1 MKSKRKASALLR
13 EYVRGVANESPGQRR
28 LRIFDFDDTLV
39 VTDTRIWLTRAGG
52 ERTAM
57 TPAEFAVYEKQ
68 PDDVMDFTEFR
79 QLINPRAI
87 AWTGRMLRQV
97 YDKYGPD
104 GVVILSART
113 WSEPIQQFLDT
124 AGLGDI
130 ETVALADGN
139 PLIKARQV
147 DRWIRERNLDYVEF
161 FDDSNKNVDAVKK
174 LCQLHPNV
182 HIVVRHVIHTH
193 PLTHGFT
200 NHYGTDRPPRLASAG

>member
-1 MKSKRKASALLR
+1 MKSKRKATALLR
-13 EYVRGVANESPGQRR
+13 EYVRDVANESPGRRR

-39 VTDTRIWLTRAGG
+39 VTDTRIWLTRPGC
-52 ERTAM
+52 EKTAL

-68 PDDVMDFTEFR
+68 PDDVLDFTEFR

-87 AWTGRMLRQV
+87 VWTGRMLRQV
-97 YDKYGPD
+97 YDRYGPE

-113 WSEPIQQFLDT
+113 WSEPIQQFLDA

-130 ETVALADGN
+130 EAVALADAN
-139 PLIKARQV
+139 PLTKADRV

-174 LCQLHPNV
+174 LSQLHPNV

-200 NHYGTDRPPRLASAG
+200 NHYGTDHPPT